1 MMRDLKPG
9 RYLVWDELN
18 CDDEDADECGRVV
31 IAEDAELAAVEYAE
45 TDSDGWTDGLYQ
57 DGPQPLKVRD
67 HEGRVSRFEIGA
79 ELVPQFRVTKRESPL

>member
-1 MMRDLKPG
+1 MAIELKPG

-31 IAEDAELAAVEYAE
+31 VAEDAELAAVEYAE

-57 DGPQPLKVRD
+57 DCPQPLKVRD
-67 HEGRVSRFEIGA
+67 GEGRVSRFEIQA
-79 ELVPQFRVTKRESPL
+79 EMVPSFRVCKREPL